1 MAIGDRI
8 VGHLPR
14 GTLGCHTVAR
24 MAIALSWRLLPGA
37 DSLFS
42 TRDPSEPAYG
52 VNAAR
57 LPPRGPAG
65 MVPTMRFLTT
75 SPLRGRRRAPFLLL
89 VAMTACGTLGMHIII
104 PALPATA
111 LALGM
116 SIGVSQL
123 TITLYLI
130 GLAIGQLLYGPVSD
144 RFGRRPVLLAGLSLF
159 AGASI
164 ITSVAPNAAVLIGAR
179 VLQSL
184 GGCAGLVLG
193 RAAVRDGASAE
204 KAAGQLALLTL
215 VMAMVPA
222 IAPAIGGYLT
232 AYIHWRASYVLL
244 ALFGVATLTACLLMM
259 PETLSE
265 PSGARRSMLLAYV
278 RLLRSPRFLGYAV
291 GGACSTTAFYGFMS
305 ASPFIFETQLHQ
317 PTQRVGLYYLVLM
330 LGVAA
335 GSLGANRLAGRL
347 SIQKALRIANATA
360 ILGAAL
366 FALADM
372 GNVLSVATVVAPVC
386 LFMVGAGMA
395 SPFALAGSVSV
406 NPQAI
411 GAASGMYGFIQ
422 MGYGMLCTVVV
433 ETWHPGAVY
442 PVATVLLGS
451 ALLGQLAMSMA
462 VRAERRR

>member
-1 MAIGDRI
+1 
-8 VGHLPR
+8 
-14 GTLGCHTVAR
+14 
-24 MAIALSWRLLPGA
+24 
-37 DSLFS
+37 
-42 TRDPSEPAYG
+42 
-52 VNAAR
+52 
-57 LPPRGPAG
+57 
-65 MVPTMRFLTT
+65 MRFLTIQT
-75 SPLRGRRRAPFLLL
+75 PRRRARAPFLLL
-89 VAMTACGTLGMHIII
+89 VAITACGTLGMHIII

-111 LALGM
+111 RALDM
-116 SIGVSQL
+116 SIGTSQL

-159 AGASI
+159 TVASI
-164 ITSVAPNAAVLIGAR
+164 VTALAPTASILIGAR
-179 VLQSL
+179 IMQSL

-193 RAAVRDGASAE
+193 RAAVRDGATAD

-215 VMAMVPA
+215 VMVMVPS
-222 IAPAIGGYLT
+222 IAPAVGGYLT
-232 AYIHWRASYVLL
+232 AYIHWRASYMLL
-244 ALFGVATLTACLLMM
+244 ALFGAVTLAACFLLM
-259 PETLSE
+259 PETLSQ
-265 PSGARRSMLLAYV
+265 PLGPRRSMVTAYV

-317 PTQRVGLYYLVLM
+317 PPQRVGLYYLVLM
-330 LGVAA
+330 LGVAV

-347 SIQKALRIANATA
+347 SIRIALRIANGLG

-366 FALADM
+366 FALADATDM
-372 GNVLSVATVVAPVC
+372 VSVATVVVPVS

-442 PVATVLLGS
+442 PVAAVLLGS
-451 ALLGQLAMSMA
+451 ALLGQAAMLLA

>member
-1 MAIGDRI
+1 MR
-8 VGHLPR
+8 
-14 GTLGCHTVAR
+14 
-24 MAIALSWRLLPGA
+24 
-37 DSLFS
+37 FS
-42 TRDPSEPAYG
+42 TNPKQ
-52 VNAAR
+52 
-57 LPPRGPAG
+57 
-65 MVPTMRFLTT
+65 
-75 SPLRGRRRAPFLLL
+75 RGRARAPFLLL
-89 VAMTACGTLGMHIII
+89 VAVTACGTLGMHIII

-111 LALGM
+111 RALGM
-116 SIGVSQL
+116 SIGTAQL

-159 AGASI
+159 TVA
-164 ITSVAPNAAVLIGAR
+164 SVATALAPNPAILIGAR
-179 VLQSL
+179 ILQSL

-193 RAAVRDGASAE
+193 RAAVRDGATAD

-215 VMAMVPA
+215 VMVLVPS
-222 IAPAIGGYLT
+222 IAPAVGGYLT

-244 ALFGVATLTACLLMM
+244 ALFGAVTLTACFLLM
-259 PETLSE
+259 PETLTESLA
-265 PSGARRSMLLAYV
+265 PRRSMVTAYA

-305 ASPFIFETQLHQ
+305 ASPFIFEAQLHQ
-317 PTQRVGLYYLVLM
+317 PPQRVGLYYLLLM

-335 GSLGANRLAGRL
+335 GSLGANRIAGRL
-347 SIQKALRIANATA
+347 PIRTALRIANGLC

-366 FALADM
+366 FALAD
-372 GNVLSVATVVAPVC
+372 VTDALSVATVVAPVS

-442 PVATVLLGS
+442 PVASVLLGS
-451 ALLGQLAMSMA
+451 ALLGQMAMSMA
-462 VRAERRR
+462 ERAERRH

>member
-1 MAIGDRI
+1 
-8 VGHLPR
+8 
-14 GTLGCHTVAR
+14 
-24 MAIALSWRLLPGA
+24 
-37 DSLFS
+37 
-42 TRDPSEPAYG
+42 
-52 VNAAR
+52 
-57 LPPRGPAG
+57 
-65 MVPTMRFLTT
+65 MRFLTT
-75 SPLRGRRRAPFLLL
+75 PPLRGRARAPFLLL

-111 LALGM
+111 RALGM
-116 SIGVSQL
+116 SIGASQL

-159 AGASI
+159 TGASI

-179 VLQSL
+179 ILQSL

-193 RAAVRDGASAE
+193 RAAVRDGASAD

-244 ALFGVATLTACLLMM
+244 ALFGATTLAACVLMM

-265 PSGARRSMLLAYV
+265 PSSARRSMLTGVCAAAAVAAFPGLCGRWSMLDHGVLWVHV
-278 RLLRSPRFLGYAV
+278 RLAVHLRDAV
-291 GGACSTTAFYGFMS
+291 APTDPARRPVLPGAD
-305 ASPFIFETQLHQ
+305 
-317 PTQRVGLYYLVLM
+317 
-330 LGVAA
+330 
-335 GSLGANRLAGRL
+335 AGRRGWQPGRQ
-347 SIQKALRIANATA
+347 SGCRAVVDTE
-360 ILGAAL
+360 GAA
-366 FALADM
+366 DRQCD
-372 GNVLSVATVVAPVC
+372 GNSGRGAVCAGGYGDVLSVATVVAPVC

-411 GAASGMYGFIQ
+411 GAASGMYGFVQ

>member
-1 MAIGDRI
+1 M
-8 VGHLPR
+8 
-14 GTLGCHTVAR
+14 
-24 MAIALSWRLLPGA
+24 RL
-37 DSLFS
+37 
-42 TRDPSEPAYG
+42 
-52 VNAAR
+52 
-57 LPPRGPAG
+57 
-65 MVPTMRFLTT
+65 LTT
-75 SPLRGRRRAPFLLL
+75 SPLRGRSRAPFLLL

-111 LALGM
+111 RALGM
-116 SIGVSQL
+116 SIGTSQL

-144 RFGRRPVLLAGLSLF
+144 RFGRRPVLLTGLSLF
-159 AGASI
+159 TAASVV
-164 ITSVAPNAAVLIGAR
+164 TAVAPTAAILIGAR
-179 VLQSL
+179 IMQSL

-244 ALFGVATLTACLLMM
+244 ALFGATTLAACALMM
-259 PETLSE
+259 PETLAE
-265 PSGARRSMLLAYV
+265 PSSARRSMVMVYV

-305 ASPFIFETQLHQ
+305 ASPFIFEQQLHQ

-330 LGVAA
+330 LGVAG
-335 GSLGANRLAGRL
+335 GSLGANRVAGRVPVRA
-347 SIQKALRIANATA
+347 ALRIANLLC

-366 FALADM
+366 FALADVA
-372 GNVLSVATVVAPVC
+372 GVLSVATVVAPVC

-411 GAASGMYGFIQ
+411 GAASGLYGFVQ
-422 MGYGMLCTVVV
+422 MSYGMLCTVVV

-442 PVATVLLGS
+442 PVAAVLLGS
-451 ALLGQLAMSMA
+451 ALLGQAAMSMA
-462 VRAERRR
+462 VRAERRRTG

>member
-1 MAIGDRI
+1 
-8 VGHLPR
+8 
-14 GTLGCHTVAR
+14 
-24 MAIALSWRLLPGA
+24 
-37 DSLFS
+37 
-42 TRDPSEPAYG
+42 
-52 VNAAR
+52 
-57 LPPRGPAG
+57 
-65 MVPTMRFLTT
+65 MRFLT
-75 SPLRGRRRAPFLLL
+75 SPMLGARARAPFSLL
-89 VAMTACGTLGMHIII
+89 VAMTACGTLGMHVII

-111 LALGM
+111 RALGM
-116 SIGVSQL
+116 SIGTAQL

-144 RFGRRPVLLAGLSLF
+144 QFGRRPVLLAGLSLF
-159 AGASI
+159 TAASI
-164 ITSVAPNAAVLIGAR
+164 VTALAPNATILIAAR
-179 VLQSL
+179 ILQSI

-215 VMAMVPA
+215 VMSMVPA
-222 IAPAIGGYLT
+222 IAPAIGGYIT
-232 AYIHWRASYVLL
+232 AYIDWRASYVLL
-244 ALFGVATLTACLLMM
+244 ALFGGLTLLGCVLLM
-259 PETLSE
+259 PETLAQQST
-265 PSGARRSMLLAYV
+265 SGRSMLTAYT
-278 RLLRSPRFLGYAV
+278 RLMRSSRFLGYAV

-317 PTQRVGLYYLVLM
+317 PTQRVGVYYLFLM

-335 GSLGANRLAGRL
+335 GSLGANRVAGRVKL
-347 SIQKALRIANATA
+347 RTALRIANGLG

-366 FALADM
+366 FALADAS
-372 GNVLSVATVVAPVC
+372 GLLSVATVVAPVT

-411 GAASGMYGFIQ
+411 GAAAGMYGFVQ

-442 PVATVLLGS
+442 PVASVLLGS
-451 ALLGQLAMSMA
+451 ALLGQAAMSMA
-462 VRAERRR
+462 MRAERLR

>member
-1 MAIGDRI
+1 MRI
-8 VGHLPR
+8 P
-14 GTLGCHTVAR
+14 
-24 MAIALSWRLLPGA
+24 
-37 DSLFS
+37 
-42 TRDPSEPAYG
+42 
-52 VNAAR
+52 
-57 LPPRGPAG
+57 
-65 MVPTMRFLTT
+65 TT
-75 SPLRGRRRAPFLLL
+75 SSIYGRARAPFLLL
-89 VAMTACGTLGMHIII
+89 VAITACGTLGMHIII

-111 LALGM
+111 QALGM
-116 SIGVSQL
+116 SIGTSQL

-144 RFGRRPVLLAGLSLF
+144 RLGRRPVLLAGLSLF
-159 AGASI
+159 TAASI
-164 ITSVAPNAAVLIGAR
+164 VTSLAPNAAILIGAR
-179 VLQSL
+179 ILQSL
-184 GGCAGLVLG
+184 GACAGLVLG

-215 VMAMVPA
+215 VMATVPA

-232 AYIHWRASYVLL
+232 AYIHWRASYGLL
-244 ALFGVATLTACLLMM
+244 ALFGAATLAASVFMM
-259 PETLSE
+259 PETLAKST
-265 PSGARRSMLLAYV
+265 SGRRSMALAYA
-278 RLLRSPRFLGYAV
+278 RLLRSPRFLGYAI

-305 ASPFIFETQLHQ
+305 ASPFIFERQLHQ

-330 LGVAA
+330 LGVAT
-335 GSLGANRLAGRL
+335 GSLAANRIAGRL
-347 SIQKALRIANATA
+347 PVGKALRIANGLA

-366 FALADM
+366 FALADLT
-372 GNVLSVATVVAPVC
+372 NVLSVTTVVAPVC
-386 LFMVGAGMA
+386 LFMAGAGMA

-442 PVATVLLGS
+442 PVAAVLLGS
-451 ALLGQLAMSMA
+451 ALLGQGAMSLA